1 MQNKDKII
9 IHSPRK
15 MYLIHSFYVF
25 YVKHNPFISIEFFL
39 KLRGQ
44 HFIELSRSKKG

>member
-15 MYLIHSFYVF
+15 MYLIYIHFMYFMSSTIRSSVLSFSQAKRPTF
-25 YVKHNPFISIEFFL
+25 YRIVK
-39 KLRGQ
+39 K
-44 HFIELSRSKKG
+44 